1 MWRRTA
7 QDCQGRNKLT
17 DYGQWPL
24 LMTKETDDKKIERN
38 KKSKGPKL
46 MITMANQVHTKCLR
60 NMPEKENDN

>member
-1 MWRRTA
+1 
-7 QDCQGRNKLT
+7 
-17 DYGQWPL
+17 
-24 LMTKETDDKKIERN
+24 MTKETDDKKIERN